1 MLTRFEKSELRGI
14 GIYGAR
20 SCHLINPAVSELE
33 KTKNTNSLT
42 SWYSHRK
49 RLPARDIKLA
59 LDSLR
64 LPKMKSIVELISKTM
79 TDTLVLSLR
88 INRMLDGAPVGLVLT
103 GRSSLVVKT
112 CLKASGLISGRR
124 NAHLEASAR

>member
-1 MLTRFEKSELRGI
+1 M
-14 GIYGAR
+14 
-20 SCHLINPAVSELE
+20 SELE

-42 SWYSHRK
+42 SRYSHRK

-124 NAHLEASAR
+124 NAHLEASAT

>member
-1 MLTRFEKSELRGI
+1 
-14 GIYGAR
+14 
-20 SCHLINPAVSELE
+20 VSELE

-42 SWYSHRK
+42 SRYSHRK
-49 RLPARDIKLA
+49 RLPDRDIKLA

>member
-1 MLTRFEKSELRGI
+1 
-14 GIYGAR
+14 
-20 SCHLINPAVSELE
+20 
-33 KTKNTNSLT
+33 
-42 SWYSHRK
+42 
-49 RLPARDIKLA
+49 
-59 LDSLR
+59 
-64 LPKMKSIVELISKTM
+64 M